1 MLPVMDGKRLG
12 RAFRA
17 VRVRKRLRQ
26 DDVGVAAGVSG
37 STVSRIEA
45 GSLDEVSVRTL
56 LAVAGALGM
65 SVSITASWEG
75 AELDRLLGAR
85 HSAMHEVVAVM
96 MAGLDGWAS
105 APEVSFSIY
114 GERGVIDILCWHA
127 ATRTL
132 LVIELKT
139 ELADVQATVGTLDR
153 KVRLASRIASERGWQ
168 PLVVACW
175 LLIAEGATNRR
186 RVEAHRTMLRNA
198 FPVDGRSMAAWLRA
212 PSGPVRAMSFLSDSR
227 LTGASPGLAQVKRVQ
242 RRVSGAS
249 GADPGTGHA

>member
-1 MLPVMDGKRLG
+1 MDAKRLG

-26 DDVGVAAGVSG
+26 DDVGAAAGVSG

-45 GSLDEVSVRTL
+45 GSLDEVSLRSL

-65 SVSITASWEG
+65 TVSITAAWEG
-75 AELDRLLGAR
+75 AELDRLLGGR
-85 HSAMHEVVAVM
+85 HSAMHEVVAVL
-96 MAGLDGWAS
+96 MAGLDGWVS

-153 KVRLASRIASERGWQ
+153 KVRLASRIAADRGWQ

-186 RVEAHRTMLRNA
+186 RVGAHRTMLRNA

-212 PSGPVRAMSFLSDSR
+212 PSGAVRAMSFLSDSR
-227 LTGASPGLAQVKRVQ
+227 LVGATARLAPVKRV
-242 RRVSGAS
+242 RRPRPDASGARVSG
-249 GADPGTGHA
+249 GAGGGDA